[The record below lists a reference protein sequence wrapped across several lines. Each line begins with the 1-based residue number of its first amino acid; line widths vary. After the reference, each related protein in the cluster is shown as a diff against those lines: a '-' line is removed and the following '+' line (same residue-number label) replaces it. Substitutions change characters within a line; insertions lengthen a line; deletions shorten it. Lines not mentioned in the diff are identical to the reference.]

1 MNTHKV
7 TQEEAVRN
15 IVVSLI
21 LTIITCGLYNL
32 YWNAKQMKTMNGLL
46 ERDELSF
53 WTWLLVSIIT
63 CGIFHIY
70 YEYKMGL
77 ALVEIQEKYDMRVD
91 NNLPIIS
98 LLLSIFGMSV
108 VVDAIHQNEINKAY
122 EKLPYYQ
129 ST

>member
-1 MNTHKV
+1 MNTNNV
-7 TQEEAVRN
+7 PREEAVRN

-21 LTIITCGLYNL
+21 LTILTCGIYDL

-46 ERDELSF
+46 EREELLF

-63 CGIFHIY
+63 CGLFHLY

-77 ALVEIQEKYDMRVD
+77 ALVEIQEKYDTRVD

-98 LLLSIFGMSV
+98 LALSIFGFSF
-108 VVDAIHQNEINKAY
+108 VVDAIHQNEINKVY
-122 EKLPYYQ
+122 EKLPYQ
-129 ST
+129 T

>member
-1 MNTHKV
+1 MNNNHV
-7 TQEEAVRN
+7 PREEAVRN

-21 LTIITCGLYNL
+21 LTILTCGIYDL

-46 ERDELSF
+46 EREELSF

-63 CGIFHIY
+63 CGVFHLY

-91 NNLPIIS
+91 NHLPILS
-98 LLLSIFGMSV
+98 LLLSVFGFSI

-122 EKLPYYQ
+122 EKFTYQ
-129 ST
+129 T